1 MVTTPQA
8 VSLLDCTK
16 SLDFTRQVSLPVI
29 GLIENMAGYK
39 CPCCSEITYLFGK
52 GGGEEMARREG
63 LAFLGRVP
71 VEAELVSLL
80 DSTAQAVQDGK
91 VGVVG
96 GGSKTNGATS
106 TTASGEERLEF
117 DLLERYGKTLSSAV
131 FEGIGRNVVK
141 LLRGEAMSAI
151 EPATP
156 EKAAAKAASDSASQ
170 AAEPNAS

>member
-8 VSLLDCTK
+8 VSLLDCSK
-16 SLDFTRQVSLPVI
+16 SLDFTRQVSLPVV

-39 CPCCSEITYLFGK
+39 CPCCNEITYLFGK

-80 DSTAQAVQDGK
+80 DSTARAVQDGH
-91 VGVVG
+91 VGIVG
-96 GGSKTNGATS
+96 GSGRSSRDVDGAT
-106 TTASGEERLEF
+106 TRGAEREVF

-156 EKAAAKAASDSASQ
+156 ETAAAGPAPVVESDQTSV
-170 AAEPNAS
+170 P